1 MLRLDRRGDIK
12 KTSYRYWYMY
22 MYMYR
27 RYMYSV
33 HVHLH
38 VGAYIVPVH
47 K

>member
-22 MYMYR
+22 RRYSYMYI
-27 RYMYSV
+27 
-33 HVHLH
+33 
-38 VGAYIVPVH
+38 YIVPVH